1 MYVRVTNILAL
12 GIVGKENTSS
22 TLLGSLIG
30 NLQIKLTKADYHEK
44 KTFNCVWLHPG
55 VHKETWFEGVATT
68 GGLYTT

>member
-44 KTFNCVWLHPG
+44 KTFNCV
-55 VHKETWFEGVATT
+55 
-68 GGLYTT
+68 